1 MQRKINTPMALA
13 ISGALA
19 VGTTFTMDYIGDIK
33 EELTTLNNQVEN
45 LNEKNLKHIE
55 TIDGLKDELKAS
67 SKINLELEKV
77 NDDLVDKVKS
87 LEKELKEKEYPTKA
101 RAIEQPKNRSVGQ
114 GTPVTITMT
123 FYGDFAHEN
132 GGYAGIDCNGN
143 KLVAGTVASNYYPQ
157 GTQFEFNGQIYT
169 VRDRGGSNFN
179 SANRLDVFVPRL
191 KNESDSAYSKR
202 IKHYGRKT
210 VTMYKR

>member
-1 MQRKINTPMALA
+1 MQNKLNTPMALVL
-13 ISGALA
+13 SGAITIGA
-19 VGTTFTMDYIGDIK
+19 ITTLDYVDGIK
-33 EELTTLNNQVEN
+33 NDLTSTKEQVEELNKNKMKQIEKI
-45 LNEKNLKHIE
+45 NELTN
-55 TIDGLKDELKAS
+55 ELKES
-67 SKINLELEKV
+67 NKINIELEKV

-87 LEKELKEKEYPTKA
+87 LEKELKAKEYPTQFVKS
-101 RAIEQPKNRSVGQ
+101 RSTMQ
-114 GTPVTITMT
+114 GTPVEITMT

-157 GTQFEFNGQIYT
+157 GTQFEFNGQVFT

-191 KNESDSAYSKR
+191 KNESDSSYSKR
-202 IKHYGRKT
+202 IRHYGRKT

>member
-13 ISGALA
+13 ISGALT
-19 VGTTFTMDYIGDIK
+19 VGTVFAMDYVGDIK
-33 EELTTLNNQVEN
+33 EELTTTNKQVES
-45 LNEKNLKHIE
+45 LKKKKLEHIE
-55 TIDGLKDELKAS
+55 TIDKLNDELKAS
-67 SKINLELEKV
+67 NKINLELEKV
-77 NDDLVDKVKS
+77 NDDLVNKVKS
-87 LEKELKEKEYPTKA
+87 LEKELKDKEYPTKA
-101 RAIEQPKNRSVGQ
+101 RSIGK

-132 GGYAGIDCNGN
+132 GGYEGIDCNGN

-157 GTQFEFNGQIYT
+157 GTRFEFNGQIYT

-179 SANRLDVFVPRL
+179 GANRLDVFVPRL

-202 IKHYGRKT
+202 IRHYGRKT

>member
-13 ISGALA
+13 ITGALT
-19 VGTTFTMDYIGDIK
+19 VGTVFTMDYVSDIK
-33 EELTTLNNQVEN
+33 EELTTTNKQVES
-45 LNEKNLKHIE
+45 LKKKKLEHIE
-55 TIDGLKDELKAS
+55 TIDKLNDELQVS
-67 SKINLELEKV
+67 NRINLEIKKV
-77 NDDLVDKVKS
+77 NDDLVNKVKS
-87 LEKELKEKEYPTKA
+87 LEKELKELKEKEYTTKA
-101 RAIEQPKNRSVGQ
+101 RSIGQ

-191 KNESDSAYSKR
+191 KNESDSDYSKR
-202 IKHYGRKT
+202 IRHYGRKT

>member
-1 MQRKINTPMALA
+1 MQNKLNTPMALVL
-13 ISGALA
+13 SGAITIGA
-19 VGTTFTMDYIGDIK
+19 ITTLDYVDGIKNDLTSTKEQIK
-33 EELTTLNNQVEN
+33 ELNKNKMKQIEKINELTN
-45 LNEKNLKHIE
+45 
-55 TIDGLKDELKAS
+55 ELKES
-67 SKINLELEKV
+67 NKINIELEKV

-87 LEKELKEKEYPTKA
+87 LEKELKDKEYPTKA
-101 RAIEQPKNRSVGQ
+101 RSIGQ
-114 GTPVTITMT
+114 GTPVEITMT

-157 GTQFEFNGQIYT
+157 GTQFEFNGQVFT

-191 KNESDSAYSKR
+191 KNESDSSYSKR
-202 IKHYGRKT
+202 IRHYGRKT